1 MTAAV
6 WRPTPGEA
14 YPVLGVEGY
23 DVRCADAVVELPD
36 GATALTSIPLC
47 DIEVRRSVRV
57 FASGGLVG
65 SGSTP
70 LMSDDPTLCTYTLPA
85 GAKNH
90 QNIVAAL
97 TADFTPRFTDH
108 STPEGCRC
116 AERAEGPLTPTLT
129 RVQAPDVEEA
139 PGVTNFPK

>member
-6 WRPTPGEA
+6 WRPTPREA
-14 YPVLGVEGY
+14 YPVLGIEGY
-23 DVRCADAVVELPD
+23 SNRCADAVVELPD

-57 FASGGLVG
+57 FASGGLVEPG
-65 SGSTP
+65 PTA
-70 LMSDDPTLCTYTLPA
+70 LVVDDCTYTLPA
-85 GAKNH
+85 GAKTH

-116 AERAEGPLTPTLT
+116 AERDHGTP
-129 RVQAPDVEEA
+129 RPVVVAQAPGVEEA
-139 PGVTNFPK
+139 PGVTNFPE